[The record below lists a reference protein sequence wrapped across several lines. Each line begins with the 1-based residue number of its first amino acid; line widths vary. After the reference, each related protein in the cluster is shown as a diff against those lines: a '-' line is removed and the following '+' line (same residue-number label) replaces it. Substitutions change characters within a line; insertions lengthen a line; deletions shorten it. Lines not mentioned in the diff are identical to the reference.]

1 MIKGISYLTFEN
13 GLTNTQSIES
23 ALEQTKTY
31 GFDAL
36 ELGISTEGVL
46 TTKTSKTKCSQIRRI
61 IDESGIFVDS
71 LTNGL
76 SWGVSPT
83 SNNKTT
89 RDHSISLHK
98 EAIQVA
104 SNLGCKAFL
113 FVPGVVKSP
122 ISSEIVRY
130 DKALDRIRD
139 AINQLLPISEDLGID
154 LCIENV
160 WNGFFYSPIEL
171 RDFIDS
177 FNSTKLGVY
186 LDVGNLIGYQQHPP
200 HWIELLN
207 SRIKRV
213 QIKDYREN
221 FDWTGSFSFCDI
233 GSGDVPWKETIAALK
248 SINYQKTIIAEM
260 LPWDETILSRT
271 SSAMDQLFDFNSK
284 SSITKL

>member
-1 MIKGISYLTFEN
+1 MIKGISYLSFEN
-13 GLTNTQSIES
+13 GLENTQSIES

-36 ELGISTEGVL
+36 ELSVSNEGIINTN
-46 TTKTSKTKCSQIRRI
+46 TSKEECRI
-61 IDESGIFVDS
+61 IRQKINDSGIFVDS
-71 LTNGL
+71 IATGM
-76 SWGVSPT
+76 SWAISPT
-83 SNNKTT
+83 SEDKATRNK
-89 RDHSISLHK
+89 SISLHK
-98 EAIQVA
+98 DALQVA
-104 SNLGCKAFL
+104 SNLGCKALL

-139 AINQLLPISEDLGID
+139 AINQLLPIAEDLDVD
-154 LCIENV
+154 LCMENV

-171 RDFIDS
+171 RDFVDS
-177 FNSTKLGVY
+177 FESNKLGVY
-186 LDVGNLIGYQQHPP
+186 LDVGNLIGYQQYPP

-213 QIKDYREN
+213 QIKDFQEN

-233 GSGDVPWKETIAALK
+233 GKGDVPWKETIEALK
-248 SINYQKTIIAEM
+248 SINYQNTIIAEM

-271 SSAMDQLFDFNSK
+271 SAAMDQLFDFNT
-284 SSITKL
+284 SS

>member
-1 MIKGISYLTFEN
+1 LIKGISYLSFEN
-13 GLTNTQSIES
+13 GLANTQSIES
-23 ALEQTKTY
+23 ALAQTKTY

-36 ELGISTEGVL
+36 ELAISTEGVL
-46 TTKTSKTKCSQIRRI
+46 KTSTTKAECEIIRQK
-61 IDESGIFVDS
+61 IDDSGIFVDS
-71 LTNGL
+71 LASGI
-76 SWGVSPT
+76 SWGISPT
-83 SNNKTT
+83 SEDEATRNK
-89 RDHSISLHK
+89 SISLHK
-98 EAIQVA
+98 DALQVA
-104 SNLGCKAFL
+104 NNLGCKALL

-139 AINQLLPISEDLGID
+139 AINQLLPIAEDLDVD
-154 LCIENV
+154 LCMENV

-171 RDFIDS
+171 RDFVDS
-177 FNSTKLGVY
+177 FESNKLGVY

-213 QIKDYREN
+213 QIKDFQEN

-233 GSGDVPWKETIAALK
+233 GTGDVPWKETIEALK
-248 SINYQKTIIAEM
+248 SINYQNTIIAEM

-271 SSAMDQLFDFNSK
+271 SAAMDQLFDFNT
-284 SSITKL
+284 SS

>member
-1 MIKGISYLTFEN
+1 LIKGISYLSFEN
-13 GLTNTQSIES
+13 GLANTQSIES

-46 TTKTSKTKCSQIRRI
+46 TTKTSKAECAQIRKI
-61 IDESGIFVDS
+61 INESGIFVDS

-83 SNNKTT
+83 SNDEAT
-89 RDHSISLHK
+89 RAHSISLHK
-98 EAIQVA
+98 DAIQVA

-130 DKALDRIRD
+130 DKALERIRD
-139 AINQLLPISEDLGID
+139 AINQLLPIVEDLDID
-154 LCIENV
+154 LCMENV

-171 RDFIDS
+171 RDFVDS
-177 FNSTKLGVY
+177 FSSNKLGVY
-186 LDVGNLIGYQQHPP
+186 LDVGNLIGCQQYPP

-213 QIKDYREN
+213 QIKDYQEN

-233 GSGDVPWKETIAALK
+233 GAGDVPWKETIEALK
-248 SINYQKTIIAEM
+248 SINYQNTIIAEM
-260 LPWDETILSRT
+260 LPWDETLLART
-271 SSAMDQLFDFNSK
+271 SAAMNQLFGFNS
-284 SSITKL
+284 ST